1 MSPYRL
7 VFGKACH
14 LPVELEHRAYW
25 AIKEMNMD
33 LDAAGEAR
41 LLSLNELEESRMHA
55 YDLAKDYKLR
65 TKLYHDRKIV
75 TKTFTVGQKVLLY
88 QTRLHLHPGKLRTRW
103 AGPYTVTQVFD
114 HGAIELLN
122 PEDNTTFKANGHR
135 LKPFFELDVQ
145 DIEEVDLVDIENNED

>member
-1 MSPYRL
+1 
-7 VFGKACH
+7 
-14 LPVELEHRAYW
+14 
-25 AIKEMNMD
+25 MN
-33 LDAAGEAR
+33 
-41 LLSLNELEESRMHA
+41 A

-75 TKTFTVGQKVLLY
+75 TKHFTIGQKVLLY

-103 AGPYTVTQVFD
+103 TGPFTVTQVYD

-122 PEDNTTFKANGHR
+122 PEDNTHFKVNGHR

-145 DIEEVDLVDIENNED
+145 DVEEADLVASRTKGRRPGHCVLPSRRLHLHEVFPLSLYPSLARAHLNPGFC